1 MIIVLAIAQ
10 LVLVLL
16 TPTFFCAGF
25 YFGYNTAE
33 DVLVKQMVEKDKVPG
48 YTVYESAKQTVK
60 AKTHKETEEERLA
73 RILAENVENFG
84 TNVPQ
89 KEVV

>member
-25 YFGYNTAE
+25 YFGFNTAE
-33 DVLVKQMVEKDKVPG
+33 GVFTQ
-48 YTVYESAKQTVK
+48 QTVTVENIPG
-60 AKTHKETEEERLA
+60 AKVFEHTKQAVSDKLNKETDEERMA

>member
-1 MIIVLAIAQ
+1 MFGGYFRFNTI
-10 LVLVLL
+10 
-16 TPTFFCAGF
+16 F
-25 YFGYNTAE
+25 YFGFNTAE
-33 DVLVKQMVEKDKVPG
+33 CVFTQ
-48 YTVYESAKQTVK
+48 QTVTVENIPG
-60 AKTHKETEEERLA
+60 AKVLEHTKQAVSDKLQKETDEERMA

>member
-33 DVLVKQMVEKDKVPG
+33 DVLVKQMVEL
-48 YTVYESAKQTVK
+48 YIQ
-60 AKTHKETEEERLA
+60 KTGK
-73 RILAENVENFG
+73 I
-84 TNVPQ
+84 
-89 KEVV
+89 KI